1 MDPPP
6 PPDTHTIVPGEPI
19 AIICERIFAYTTANL
34 DGLVVADIATF
45 DTSLQEVLRLLVELP
60 RVERFVAPNFTGTFR
75 VINAG
80 WTIRTALA
88 AVFTTVIRASAPGT
102 QFECPA

>member
-1 MDPPP
+1 MDQPTPEP
-6 PPDTHTIVPGEPI
+6 FNIVPGEPI
-19 AIICERIFAYTTANL
+19 GIICERVFQYTTENL
-34 DGLVVADIATF
+34 EGVVVADINTF

-80 WTIRTALA
+80 WTIRTAIT
-88 AVFTTVIRASAPGT
+88 AVFNTIIRGAAPGT